1 MVTDP
6 IADLLVRIQN
16 AGRRGHAT
24 VTIPASKMKAEVLR
38 VLKAE
43 GFIQDYE
50 RSTHEG
56 HPALAVTLRYFGEGH
71 PVITAMQRVSTP
83 GCRVYVGH
91 KELKPVRGGMGVT
104 ILSTSKGIMTD
115 QESKRAKLGGEVLCR
130 VW

>member
-16 AGRRGHAT
+16 ATRRGHAT

-38 VLKAE
+38 VLKSE
-43 GFIQDYE
+43 GFIQGYE
-50 RSTHEG
+50 RGMHNG
-56 HPALAVTLRYFGEGH
+56 HPALAVTLRYHGEGR
-71 PVITAMQRVSTP
+71 PVISSMKRISTP

-91 KELKPVRGGMGVT
+91 KELKPVRGGMGIT
-104 ILSTSKGIMTD
+104 ILSTSQGLMTD
-115 QESKRAKLGGEVLCR
+115 QESKRSKLGGEVLCQ

>member
-16 AGRRGHAT
+16 AARRGHAT

-43 GFIQDYE
+43 GFIQGFE
-50 RSTHEG
+50 KSTHDG
-56 HPALAVTLRYFGEGH
+56 HPALAVTLRYLGEGR
-71 PVITAMQRVSTP
+71 PVISSMQRVSTP

-91 KELKPVRGGMGVT
+91 KELKLVRGGMGVT

-115 QESKRAKLGGEVLCR
+115 QESKRSKLGGEVLCR